1 MIRWEEPFERA
12 AEKLFERWGRKI
24 YGNKIEK
31 LEEQLKRIQS
41 PKTARESYILAWK
54 QGLEA
59 LFFGT
64 VLLSLAVVASVGK
77 PKAEERYQMKR
88 PSYGEGN
95 LETEVEALVEG
106 ESERLAVPITVKER
120 QYTQQELSELFA
132 AYEERLP
139 ELILGDN
146 ESLDQVRSPLSLPDT
161 LENGAISVSWYLEPS
176 NYMND
181 QGEFEEEPPEEGSL
195 VELCAILKYQEKE
208 QEYRF
213 FAKLYPREKTSGERL
228 GQRLAEEAAR
238 EEERDPTA
246 GEVLLPEEIDGKK
259 IQWMTPGTPIVP
271 LGAALLF
278 VMIWYL
284 LTKDEKKLKEKVEF
298 RRRQMIM
305 DYPMILYKMSMLL
318 GAGMT
323 IQGAFRKIAFHY
335 KETRGNELH
344 YAYEEMLNAC
354 YQMEKGT
361 GEAAAYE
368 NFGQNCQDLRYIK
381 FGSMLS
387 QNLKKGSKGLSELLM
402 REASL
407 GMEERRNLARRMG
420 EEAGVKLLLPMMLML
435 VLVMVILIVPSVLAF

>member
-31 LEEQLKRIQS
+31 LEAQLKRIQS
-41 PKTARESYILAWK
+41 PKTVRESYILAWK

-120 QYTQQELSELFA
+120 QYTQKELSELFA

-284 LTKDEKKLKEKVEF
+284 LTKDEKKLKEKLEF

-407 GMEERRNLARRMG
+407 GMEERRNLACRMG

>member
-407 GMEERRNLARRMG
+407 GMEERKNLARRMG

>member
-31 LEEQLKRIQS
+31 LEAQLKRIQS

-120 QYTQQELSELFA
+120 QYTQKELSELFA

-271 LGAALLF
+271 LG
-278 VMIWYL
+278 
-284 LTKDEKKLKEKVEF
+284 
-298 RRRQMIM
+298 RR
-305 DYPMILYKMSMLL
+305 
-318 GAGMT
+318 
-323 IQGAFRKIAFHY
+323 
-335 KETRGNELH
+335 
-344 YAYEEMLNAC
+344 C
-354 YQMEKGT
+354 
-361 GEAAAYE
+361 
-368 NFGQNCQDLRYIK
+368 
-381 FGSMLS
+381 
-387 QNLKKGSKGLSELLM
+387 
-402 REASL
+402 SL
-407 GMEERRNLARRMG
+407 
-420 EEAGVKLLLPMMLML
+420 
-435 VLVMVILIVPSVLAF
+435 

>member
-31 LEEQLKRIQS
+31 LEAQLKRIQS

-120 QYTQQELSELFA
+120 QYTQKELSELFA

-146 ESLDQVRSPLSLPDT
+146 KSLDQVRSPLSLPDT

-213 FAKLYPREKTSGERL
+213 FAKLYPREKTSEERL

>member
-31 LEEQLKRIQS
+31 LEAQLKRIQS

-120 QYTQQELSELFA
+120 QYTQKELSELFA

-402 REASL
+402 GEASL

-435 VLVMVILIVPSVLAF
+435 LLVMVILIVPSVLAF

>member
-31 LEEQLKRIQS
+31 LEAQLKRIQS

-120 QYTQQELSELFA
+120 QYTQKELSELFA

-284 LTKDEKKLKEKVEF
+284 LTKDEKKLKEKLEF

-407 GMEERRNLARRMG
+407 GMEERRNLACRMG

>member
-1 MIRWEEPFERA
+1 
-12 AEKLFERWGRKI
+12 
-24 YGNKIEK
+24 
-31 LEEQLKRIQS
+31 
-41 PKTARESYILAWK
+41 
-54 QGLEA
+54 
-59 LFFGT
+59 
-64 VLLSLAVVASVGK
+64 
-77 PKAEERYQMKR
+77 MKR

-120 QYTQQELSELFA
+120 QYTQKELSELFA

-284 LTKDEKKLKEKVEF
+284 LTKDEKKLKEKLEF

>member
-284 LTKDEKKLKEKVEF
+284 LTKDEKKLKEKLEF

>member
-31 LEEQLKRIQS
+31 LEAQLKRIQS

-120 QYTQQELSELFA
+120 QYTQKELSELFA

-284 LTKDEKKLKEKVEF
+284 LTKDEKKLKEKLEF
-298 RRRQMIM
+298 RRRQMMM

-381 FGSMLS
+381 LGSMLS

>member
-31 LEEQLKRIQS
+31 LEAQLKRIQS

-120 QYTQQELSELFA
+120 QYTQKELSELFA

-284 LTKDEKKLKEKVEF
+284 LTKDEKKLKEKLEF

>member
-31 LEEQLKRIQS
+31 LEAQLKRIQS

-284 LTKDEKKLKEKVEF
+284 LTKDEKKLKEKLEF

>member
-31 LEEQLKRIQS
+31 LEAQLKRIQS
-41 PKTARESYILAWK
+41 PKTVRESYILAWK

-146 ESLDQVRSPLSLPDT
+146 ESLDQVRSPLFLPDT

>member
-120 QYTQQELSELFA
+120 QYTQKELSELFA

-146 ESLDQVRSPLSLPDT
+146 ESLDQVRSPLFLPDT

>member
-31 LEEQLKRIQS
+31 LEAQLKRIQS

-54 QGLEA
+54 QRLEA

-120 QYTQQELSELFA
+120 QYTQKELSELFA

-181 QGEFEEEPPEEGSL
+181 QGEFEEEPPEEGCL

>member
-120 QYTQQELSELFA
+120 QYTQKELSELFA

>member
-31 LEEQLKRIQS
+31 LEAQLKRIQS

>member
-259 IQWMTPGTPIVP
+259 IQWMTPGAPIVP

>member
-31 LEEQLKRIQS
+31 LEAQLKRIQS

-271 LGAALLF
+271 LGTALLF

-284 LTKDEKKLKEKVEF
+284 LTKDEKKLKEKLEF

>member
-31 LEEQLKRIQS
+31 LEAQLKSIQS

-120 QYTQQELSELFA
+120 QYTQKELSELFA

-407 GMEERRNLARRMG
+407 GMEGRRNLARRMG

>member
-181 QGEFEEEPPEEGSL
+181 QGEFEEEPPEKGSL

-228 GQRLAEEAAR
+228 GQRVAEEAAR

-407 GMEERRNLARRMG
+407 GMEERKNLARRMG

>member
-31 LEEQLKRIQS
+31 LEAQLKRIQS

-120 QYTQQELSELFA
+120 QYTQKELSELFA

-146 ESLDQVRSPLSLPDT
+146 KSLDQVRSPLSLPDT

-213 FAKLYPREKTSGERL
+213 FAKLYPREKTSEERL

-284 LTKDEKKLKEKVEF
+284 LTKDEKKLKEKLEF

>member
-31 LEEQLKRIQS
+31 LEAQLKRIQS
-41 PKTARESYILAWK
+41 PKTVRESYILAWK

-284 LTKDEKKLKEKVEF
+284 LTKDEKKLKEKLEF

>member
-31 LEEQLKRIQS
+31 LEAQLKRIQS

-120 QYTQQELSELFA
+120 QYTQKELSELFA

-246 GEVLLPEEIDGKK
+246 GEVLLPEEINGKK

-284 LTKDEKKLKEKVEF
+284 LTKDEKKLKEKLEF

-381 FGSMLS
+381 LGSMLS

>member
-31 LEEQLKRIQS
+31 LEAQLKRIQS

-120 QYTQQELSELFA
+120 QYTQKELSELFA

-181 QGEFEEEPPEEGSL
+181 QGKFEEEPPEEGSL

-284 LTKDEKKLKEKVEF
+284 LTKDEKKLKEKLEF

-361 GEAAAYE
+361 GEAASYE

>member
-31 LEEQLKRIQS
+31 LEAQLKRIQS

-120 QYTQQELSELFA
+120 QYTQKELSELFA

-284 LTKDEKKLKEKVEF
+284 LTKDEKKLKEKLEF

-381 FGSMLS
+381 LGSMLS

>member
-31 LEEQLKRIQS
+31 LEAQLKRIQS

-59 LFFGT
+59 LFLGT

-120 QYTQQELSELFA
+120 QYTQKELSELFA

-284 LTKDEKKLKEKVEF
+284 LTKDEKKLKEKLEF

>member
-120 QYTQQELSELFA
+120 QYTQKELSELFA

-284 LTKDEKKLKEKVEF
+284 LTKDEKKLKEKLEF

>member
-41 PKTARESYILAWK
+41 SKTARESYILAWK

-64 VLLSLAVVASVGK
+64 VLLSLAVVSSVGK

-88 PSYGEGN
+88 PAYGEGS

-139 ELILGDN
+139 ELILSDN

-161 LENGAISVSWYLEPS
+161 LENGAISVNWYLEPS

-181 QGEFEEEPPEEGSL
+181 QGEFEEEPPEEGCL
-195 VELCAILKYQEKE
+195 VELCAVLKYQEEE

-228 GQRLAEEAAR
+228 GQRLAEEAAK

-259 IQWMTPGTPIVP
+259 IQWMTPGIPVVP

-284 LTKDEKKLKEKVEF
+284 LTKDEKKLKEKLEF

-335 KETRGNELH
+335 KETRENELH

-407 GMEERRNLARRMG
+407 GMEERKNLARRMG
-420 EEAGVKLLLPMMLML
+420 EEAGVKLLFPMMLML

>member
-31 LEEQLKRIQS
+31 LEAQLKRIQS
-41 PKTARESYILAWK
+41 PKTVRESYILAWK

-120 QYTQQELSELFA
+120 QYTQKELSELFA

-284 LTKDEKKLKEKVEF
+284 LTKDEKKLKEKLEF

>member
-31 LEEQLKRIQS
+31 LEAQLKRIQS

-120 QYTQQELSELFA
+120 QYTQKELSELFA

-259 IQWMTPGTPIVP
+259 IQWMTPGTPVVP

-284 LTKDEKKLKEKVEF
+284 LTKDEKKLKEKLEF

-323 IQGAFRKIAFHY
+323 IQRAFRKIAFHY

>member
-31 LEEQLKRIQS
+31 LEAQLKRIQS

-120 QYTQQELSELFA
+120 QYTQKELSELFA

-181 QGEFEEEPPEEGSL
+181 QGEFEEEPPEEGCL

>member
-31 LEEQLKRIQS
+31 LEAQLKRIQS
-41 PKTARESYILAWK
+41 PKTVRESYILAWK

-284 LTKDEKKLKEKVEF
+284 LTKDEKKLKEKLEF

-407 GMEERRNLARRMG
+407 GMEERRNLACRMG

>member
-271 LGAALLF
+271 LGTALLF

-284 LTKDEKKLKEKVEF
+284 LTKDEKKLKEKLEF

>member
-31 LEEQLKRIQS
+31 LEAQLKRIQS

-120 QYTQQELSELFA
+120 QYTQKELSELFA

>member
-31 LEEQLKRIQS
+31 LEAQLKRIQS

-228 GQRLAEEAAR
+228 GQRLAEEAER

-284 LTKDEKKLKEKVEF
+284 LTKDEKKLKEKLEF

>member
-120 QYTQQELSELFA
+120 QYTQKELSELFA

-407 GMEERRNLARRMG
+407 GKEERRNLARRMG